1 MIGLIK
7 GSVGRATMTVDHDTM
22 VVVGAMRLIV
32 GAWCRLTP
40 PGPEDRWDEAADPPL
55 DVVA

>member
-22 VVVGAMRLIV
+22 VVVGVMRLIV

-40 PGPEDRWDEAADPPL
+40 
-55 DVVA
+55 VATRTRGEVT